1 MPLAVKAFTLQ
12 FILKQVLNP
21 VRNLRFV
28 GDLRERVGCRIAG
41 RSQNLGRD
49 ENTGTGID
57 RGTRQHHCG
66 MIFRHA
72 VSGGQIGFVLSRQT
86 EGRSQEALASSAGIY
101 ANQYVT
107 K

>member
-1 MPLAVKAFTLQ
+1 
-12 FILKQVLNP
+12 
-21 VRNLRFV
+21 
-28 GDLRERVGCRIAG
+28 
-41 RSQNLGRD
+41 
-49 ENTGTGID
+49 
-57 RGTRQHHCG
+57 